1 MIHPNDVERWR
12 AKLDQIEAAVARDN
26 EVHQPWAELDA
37 LRPERD
43 AEARALVAQLAET
56 RDFPAFK
63 SAADSWSRRPGP
75 YTAFSGFGQ
84 MWLNQVAN
92 NLPDDPEAVD
102 VLVRAFQTPSSAEDA
117 QARFA
122 EVESVTRDLASKGQP
137 AVGRIPHVLSV
148 FWSTAEG
155 EPGWPV
161 HWKSAPDRML
171 DLGWVSSWS
180 SADRY
185 AALLDVS
192 RTYFPEDR
200 HRLERVLWFLTKH
213 RFVGLNPRL
222 PDMCAEAAE
231 LMARHEPGRGY
242 PSVDDE
248 ARAASLAAQLKGE
261 LQLAMVG
268 LLDEVRET
276 TGLDLEKSNLQLR
289 TAFDKSSPYRADAY
303 ATWTLPGGMSSPGY
317 RLWATRSG
325 LALGVYGGWGGG
337 SQADYDDIA
346 AVMTGELPEG
356 YQFFQV
362 SQHRSGDRL
371 APVGLYAGGEVFA
384 GVWWDWA
391 GVPDGLALKDEFLT
405 HVERLMPV
413 IRAVMGR
420 EGAVIVDASGASERG
435 PLGGAGAVQG
445 RASLPQ
451 RQGPLAGG
459 AA

>member
-1 MIHPNDVERWR
+1 
-12 AKLDQIEAAVARDN
+12 
-26 EVHQPWAELDA
+26 
-37 LRPERD
+37 
-43 AEARALVAQLAET
+43 
-56 RDFPAFK
+56 
-63 SAADSWSRRPGP
+63 
-75 YTAFSGFGQ
+75 

-102 VLVRAFQTPSSAEDA
+102 VLVRAFQTPSSAEEA

-137 AVGRIPHVLSV
+137 AVGRIPYVLSV
-148 FWSTAEG
+148 FWSTDEDD
-155 EPGWPV
+155 PGWPV

-192 RTYFPEDR
+192 RTYYPSDR

-213 RFVGLNPRL
+213 RFVGLNPTL

-231 LMARHEPGRGY
+231 LLAQHESGRGY
-242 PSVDDE
+242 PTEADE
-248 ARAASLAAQLKGE
+248 TRAASLAAQLKGE

-317 RLWATRSG
+317 RLWATKSG

-346 AVMTGELPEG
+346 TAMTAALPDG
-356 YQFFQV
+356 YQFFKV

-371 APVGLYAGGEVFA
+371 APVGSYAGGEVFA
-384 GVWWDWA
+384 GAWWDWSS
-391 GVPDGLALKDEFLT
+391 VNDGLALKDELLA
-405 HVERLMPV
+405 HVERLTPV

-420 EGAVIVDASGASERG
+420 GGAEIVDGVEPPSGELQAALAQFKAERPYPNDKDPWQEEQRAIFAEALSAENLAVFDLDIFRKLVNGRSYGHPG
-435 PLGGAGAVQG
+435 PMPGLQRRSQCHGPRRDRLPHRKAAGDPVG
-445 RASLPQ
+445 RGRP
-451 RQGPLAGG
+451 R
-459 AA
+459 